1 MWGRLKSWFIAFQRH
16 WNTVD
21 WLTFKAPP
29 LITRDIVV
37 AKIASPGSIWVSKHL
52 TREHLMAGMVLA
64 SKGFWQGG
72 EATLFHTC
80 LLNIII
86 CIFKISSLCMI
97 LSSPSFVITTF
108 ETHIPREFP
117 AHGGART
124 EKTILFNEQNKKC
137 ECNPQSI
144 VFRWLAF
151 LYATEY
157 SYHVYVHVNLS
168 LSCRNKANQLF
179 NVFILLQI
187 NSKIQN

>member
-1 MWGRLKSWFIAFQRH
+1 MWGGLKSCFIAFQRH

-64 SKGFWQGG
+64 GKGFWQGG

-80 LLNIII
+80 LLDIII

-108 ETHIPREFP
+108 DTHTYRVPSAWGCPDWKDNSLEW
-117 AHGGART
+117 ANC
-124 EKTILFNEQNKKC
+124 KTRNVSATRNLLSFVDWRSYNICHRILISCICTCQFV
-137 ECNPQSI
+137 I
-144 VFRWLAF
+144 I
-151 LYATEY
+151 
-157 SYHVYVHVNLS
+157 LS
-168 LSCRNKANQLF
+168 
-179 NVFILLQI
+179 
-187 NSKIQN
+187 

>member
-1 MWGRLKSWFIAFQRH
+1 MSIMKSFPKLEIKHEILPEWIFVVRSFWTAYGYFYDTEEWHSPYYMWGGLKSFFIAFQRQ

-29 LITRDIVV
+29 LMTRDIVV

-52 TREHLMAGMVLA
+52 TREHPIAGKALA
-64 SKGFWQGG
+64 GKGFWQGG

-108 ETHIPREFP
+108 DTH
-117 AHGGART
+117 T
-124 EKTILFNEQNKKC
+124 
-137 ECNPQSI
+137 
-144 VFRWLAF
+144 
-151 LYATEY
+151 
-157 SYHVYVHVNLS
+157 
-168 LSCRNKANQLF
+168 
-179 NVFILLQI
+179 
-187 NSKIQN
+187 